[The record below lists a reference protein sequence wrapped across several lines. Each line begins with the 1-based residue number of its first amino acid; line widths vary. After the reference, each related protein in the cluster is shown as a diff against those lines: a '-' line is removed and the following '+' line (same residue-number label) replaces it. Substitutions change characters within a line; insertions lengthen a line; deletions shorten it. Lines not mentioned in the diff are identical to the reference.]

1 MADDRAPEIL
11 WTPSLNA
18 RDSTNIGRFLSSVER
33 EHHLDLPDYASAWS
47 WSVEDLEGFW
57 SSVWKHFDIR
67 ASSQAVNV
75 LNSRTMPGTRWFEGA
90 RLNYAENA
98 LRRTEPAASSAG
110 AVPPAG
116 PAAPAIVAH
125 SQSRPVITLTTD
137 ELRDQVGRARAGLL
151 RLGVG
156 PGDRVAAYV
165 PNIPEA
171 VVLMLAT
178 ASIGAVFSS
187 CAPEF
192 GTRAVIDRLG
202 QIRPSVLVAVD
213 GYRYGERLVEKSEEL
228 REVCAELPSLVA
240 TVSLPYLRDPRDPR
254 DDDPAELPPGM
265 ITWEEFTSREAP
277 LEFEQV
283 PFDHPLYILYSSGTT
298 GLPKPIVHSHGG
310 ILLEHCK
317 ALGLMSDLDEKD
329 RFFWFTTT
337 GWMMWNFL
345 VSGLVVGSCL
355 VLFDGDPGYPD
366 LLTTWRLVE
375 QAGITWFGTSA
386 PFLMAC
392 RKAGIKPGE
401 ELDLSSLK
409 AVGSTGAPLPAEGAR
424 WVYEEVAPDV
434 MLSSISGGTDVC
446 TAFVGGCPL
455 VEVRA
460 GEIPCR
466 WLGDAV
472 EAFDSNGR
480 PVVGTEGELVV
491 TAPMPSMPVA
501 LWGDADGSR
510 LLATYFGT
518 YPGVWRH
525 GDWITVTDRGS
536 CVITGRSDA
545 TLNRGGVRMGTAE
558 LYSVVEENAEV
569 ADSLVV
575 HLDDA
580 SGGPGRL
587 VLLVVAAPSSGPA
600 GPDSE
605 EDLRGRINASLRSSL
620 SPRHVPDEIHF
631 VRAIPRTLSGKKL
644 ELPVKRILSGE
655 DAETVASR
663 EALVDP
669 SALDAIVELSRRRQI
684 KA

>member
-1 MADDRAPEIL
+1 
-11 WTPSLNA
+11 
-18 RDSTNIGRFLSSVER
+18 
-33 EHHLDLPDYASAWS
+33 
-47 WSVEDLEGFW
+47 
-57 SSVWKHFDIR
+57 
-67 ASSQAVNV
+67 
-75 LNSRTMPGTRWFEGA
+75 
-90 RLNYAENA
+90 
-98 LRRTEPAASSAG
+98 
-110 AVPPAG
+110 
-116 PAAPAIVAH
+116 
-125 SQSRPVITLTTD
+125 
-137 ELRDQVGRARAGLL
+137 
-151 RLGVG
+151 
-156 PGDRVAAYV
+156 
-165 PNIPEA
+165 
-171 VVLMLAT
+171 
-178 ASIGAVFSS
+178 
-187 CAPEF
+187 
-192 GTRAVIDRLG
+192 
-202 QIRPSVLVAVD
+202 
-213 GYRYGERLVEKSEEL
+213 
-228 REVCAELPSLVA
+228 
-240 TVSLPYLRDPRDPR
+240 
-254 DDDPAELPPGM
+254 
-265 ITWEEFTSREAP
+265 
-277 LEFEQV
+277 
-283 PFDHPLYILYSSGTT
+283 
-298 GLPKPIVHSHGG
+298 
-310 ILLEHCK
+310 
-317 ALGLMSDLDEKD
+317 MSDLDEKD

-337 GWMMWNFL
+337 GWMMWNYL
-345 VSGLVVGSCL
+345 LSGLVVGSCL

-375 QAGITWFGTSA
+375 HARITWFGTSA

-392 RKAGIKPGE
+392 RKAGIRPGS

-424 WVYEEVAPDV
+424 WVYEAVAPDV

-480 PVVGTEGELVV
+480 PVIGTEGELVV

-510 LLATYFGT
+510 LRSTYFGT

-558 LYSVVEENAEV
+558 LYSVVEENAGV

-575 HLDDA
+575 HLEDA

-587 VLLVVAAPSSGPA
+587 VLLVVAAPNPAPASPA
-600 GPDSE
+600 GSAGSAIRRNSE
-605 EDLRGRINASLRSSL
+605 EDLRGRIKASLRSSL

-631 VRAIPRTLSGKKL
+631 VRAIPRTHSGKKL

-655 DAETVASR
+655 EPEKVASR
-663 EALVDP
+663 EALADP
-669 SALDAIVELSRRRQI
+669 SALDAIVELSRRRHI